1 MIIECINCN
10 KKFNV
15 EESLIPDEGREI
27 QCGSCNH
34 IWFYK
39 IEDKLSDKLTL
50 NEKKDEIIE
59 KDKYDLKPKTI
70 EENIS
75 ENESKIKE
83 KKINKTNKPI
93 NKAKNYSL
101 TNFFS
106 YIIVFLISFIALIIL
121 LDTLK
126 NPLIN
131 IFPRLENI
139 LFSLFEI
146 LRDIKL
152 FIIDLL

>member
-34 IWFYK
+34 VWFYK
-39 IEDKLSDKLTL
+39 IEDKLSDKHTL

>member
-1 MIIECINCN
+1 IECINCN

-34 IWFYK
+34 VWFYK
-39 IEDKLSDKLTL
+39 IEDKLSDKHTL